1 MDILHSVKMPAS
13 VYTEMNT
20 NTQLMEDQ
28 RALQLAFELSLLGLN
43 GDDESGHTNNGNLSP
58 HSFAEEQAKRR
69 SANMTECVPVPSS
82 EHVAEIVGRQGC
94 KIKALRAK
102 TNTYI
107 KTPVR
112 GEEPVFVV
120 TGRKDD
126 VCAAKREI
134 LSAAEHFSQIRASRR
149 NSSVSSITSTGLLTP
164 GGPPSPNAP
173 GQVTIQVRVP
183 YRVVGLVVGPKG
195 ATIKRIQQQTHTY
208 IVTPSRD
215 KEPVFEVTGLPDNV
229 EKARQE
235 IESHIALRTG
245 GVIDNQGDDDFHNN
259 GIDSGFHE
267 LNGGNEF
274 LSSVFTKSPNA
285 ASAFTV
291 YNNAV
296 NGNSLLSRRHE
307 TVFNFP
313 PVNGNSKITDF
324 GHLNGMGNTANA
336 FHGFHSIY
344 DSLTD
349 EGIGSP
355 SFDTTLPNLWSD
367 VNDNRNSTHLV
378 SLFHTTNMNGH
389 HSNNVNGSGTP
400 RISPT
405 SSEMSTGSSATGTNS
420 TSHSPPSDHPVVRRI
435 RSDPLAS
442 AFTPFVTLPNEL
454 FSTPQTAATTVS
466 HSNGV
471 DTSCSLSVSSSSPE
485 SSPLSGGVD
494 SLASLASRRH
504 CIMCSESE
512 VVAAL
517 VPCGHNFFCMECASL
532 IVEKPSAA
540 ADRICPVCRQEPSQ
554 AIRII
559 S

>member
-1 MDILHSVKMPAS
+1 MPAS
-13 VYTEMNT
+13 VFTDMNT
-20 NTQLMEDQ
+20 NAQLVEDQ
-28 RALQLAFELSLLGLN
+28 RALQLAFELSLLGIS
-43 GDDESGHTNNGNLSP
+43 GDDDAMPVNNGNLSP
-58 HSFAEEQAKRR
+58 QSFAEEQAKRR

-126 VCAAKREI
+126 VQAAKREI

-149 NSSVSSITSTGLLTP
+149 NSSVSSITSNGLS
-164 GGPPSPNAP
+164 GPPSPNAP

-215 KEPVFEVTGLPDNV
+215 KEPVFEVTGLPENV
-229 EKARQE
+229 EKARHE

-245 GVIDNQGDDDFHNN
+245 GVVDNQPDDDFHRN
-259 GIDSGFHE
+259 GIDSGFQE
-267 LNGGNEF
+267 LNGSNSE
-274 LSSVFTKSPNA
+274 LISSIFNKTNGL
-285 ASAFTV
+285 SAFTA
-291 YNNAV
+291 YNNAL
-296 NGNSLLSRRHE
+296 NGLTRRPE

-313 PVNGNSKITDF
+313 PVNSTSKITEY
-324 GHLNGMGNTANA
+324 NGQMN
-336 FHGFHSIY
+336 GFNLPFTGFPNIY
-344 DSLTD
+344 DNLND

-355 SFDTTLPNLWSD
+355 TFENVGNVWSD
-367 VNDNRNSTHLV
+367 MNDNQSLV
-378 SLFHTTNMNGH
+378 FGQ
-389 HSNNVNGSGTP
+389 NGSSHNHTNGFMANS
-400 RISPT
+400 RVSPT

-420 TSHSPPSDHPVVRRI
+420 TSHSPPSEHPTVRRI

-442 AFTPFVTLPNEL
+442 AFTPFNLQTEL
-454 FSTPQTAATTVS
+454 SFPPTSVATSVDMRKGG
-466 HSNGV
+466 SNGNGRNEIRGNGRSEPRNS
-471 DTSCSLSVSSSSPE
+471 TSSANV
-485 SSPLSGGVD
+485 SPLGPCAD
-494 SLASLASRRH
+494 LLRRN

-532 IVEKPSAA
+532 IVEKPIRAL
-540 ADRICPVCRQEPSQ
+540 DRICPVCRQEPSQ

>member
-1 MDILHSVKMPAS
+1 MKFL
-13 VYTEMNT
+13 
-20 NTQLMEDQ
+20 
-28 RALQLAFELSLLGLN
+28 
-43 GDDESGHTNNGNLSP
+43 
-58 HSFAEEQAKRR
+58 
-69 SANMTECVPVPSS
+69 SS
-82 EHVAEIVGRQGC
+82 EVSYGGLFSQYVSHCIFSGC

-126 VCAAKREI
+126 VQAAKREI

-149 NSSVSSITSTGLLTP
+149 NSSVSSLTGNGLS
-164 GGPPSPNAP
+164 GPPSPNAP

-215 KEPVFEVTGLPDNV
+215 KEPVFEVTGLPENV
-229 EKARQE
+229 EKARHE

-245 GVIDNQGDDDFHNN
+245 GMVDNQPDDDFHRN

-267 LNGGNEF
+267 LNG
-274 LSSVFTKSPNA
+274 SSSDFISSMFGKSA
-285 ASAFTV
+285 GISAFTA
-291 YNNAV
+291 YNNAL
-296 NGNSLLSRRHE
+296 NGGNMLNRRPD

-313 PVNGNSKITDF
+313 PVANTSKITDF
-324 GHLNGMGNTANA
+324 NGQIN
-336 FHGFHSIY
+336 GFGSTFSGFPNIY
-344 DSLTD
+344 DNMND

-355 SFDTTLPNLWSD
+355 TFENAVISNGWSD
-367 VNDNRNSTHLV
+367 VNDNHNQNLV
-378 SLFHTTNMNGH
+378 SLFGSTGTTNSVTGFT
-389 HSNNVNGSGTP
+389 SVS

-420 TSHSPPSDHPVVRRI
+420 TSHSPPSEHPSVRRI

-442 AFTPFVTLPNEL
+442 AFTPFNLQTEL
-454 FSTPQTAATTVS
+454 NFSASPAQTTP
-466 HSNGV
+466 
-471 DTSCSLSVSSSSPE
+471 TSVLRIDGSSDLLSSSSSAE
-485 SSPLSGGVD
+485 VSPLGPNVD
-494 SLASLASRRH
+494 SMRRN

-517 VPCGHNFFCMECASL
+517 VPCGHNYFCMECASL
-532 IVEKPSAA
+532 IVEKPTGAP
-540 ADRICPVCRQEPSQ
+540 DRLCPICRAEPSQ

>member
-1 MDILHSVKMPAS
+1 MYLTLILC
-13 VYTEMNT
+13 T
-20 NTQLMEDQ
+20 
-28 RALQLAFELSLLGLN
+28 FLS
-43 GDDESGHTNNGNLSP
+43 
-58 HSFAEEQAKRR
+58 
-69 SANMTECVPVPSS
+69 
-82 EHVAEIVGRQGC
+82 GC

-126 VCAAKREI
+126 VVLAKREI

-149 NSSVSSITSTGLLTP
+149 NSSVTSISSNGLS
-164 GGPPSPNAP
+164 GPPSPNAP

-215 KEPVFEVTGLPDNV
+215 KEPVFEVTGLPENV
-229 EKARQE
+229 EKAKQE

-245 GVIDNQGDDDFHNN
+245 GMVDNSPDDDFHRN

-267 LNGGNEF
+267 LNG
-274 LSSVFTKSPNA
+274 SSSDYISSLFNKSPNGM
-285 ASAFTV
+285 SAFTA
-291 YNNAV
+291 YNNAL
-296 NGNSLLSRRHE
+296 NGNGFMNRGPE

-313 PVNGNSKITDF
+313 PVNGTSKISDYT
-324 GHLNGMGNTANA
+324 GQVNGFASNFN
-336 FHGFHSIY
+336 GFPNIY

-355 SFDTTLPNLWSD
+355 SFDTAVPAGVWSD
-367 VNDNRNSTHLV
+367 VNDNRNPNLV
-378 SLFHTTNMNGH
+378 SLFGSTSTTNMNAI
-389 HSNNVNGSGTP
+389 GSGLSGIS

-420 TSHSPPSDHPVVRRI
+420 TSHSPPSEPPSSRRL

-442 AFTPFVTLPNEL
+442 AFTPFVTLQNEL
-454 FSTPQTAATTVS
+454 FPPVS
-466 HSNGV
+466 GSLCTSSSGLDTNVVNGIN
-471 DTSCSLSVSSSSPE
+471 VSSTSAEGST
-485 SSPLSGGVD
+485 LS
-494 SLASLASRRH
+494 ASGEPGLGARRN

-532 IVEKPSAA
+532 IVEKPPASV
-540 ADRICPVCRQEPSQ
+540 DRICPVCRQEPSQ

>member
-1 MDILHSVKMPAS
+1 M
-13 VYTEMNT
+13 Y
-20 NTQLMEDQ
+20 
-28 RALQLAFELSLLGLN
+28 F
-43 GDDESGHTNNGNLSP
+43 
-58 HSFAEEQAKRR
+58 
-69 SANMTECVPVPSS
+69 PS
-82 EHVAEIVGRQGC
+82 GC

-126 VCAAKREI
+126 VQAAKREI

-149 NSSVSSITSTGLLTP
+149 NSSVSSMTSNGLS
-164 GGPPSPNAP
+164 GPPSPNAP

-215 KEPVFEVTGLPDNV
+215 KEPVFEVTGLPENV

-245 GVIDNQGDDDFHNN
+245 GLMDNAPEDDFHRN

-267 LNGGNEF
+267 LNG
-274 LSSVFTKSPNA
+274 SSSDYISSLLNKTTNGM
-285 ASAFTV
+285 SAFTA
-291 YNNAV
+291 YNNAL
-296 NGNSLLSRRHE
+296 NGNGLMNRGPD

-313 PVNGNSKITDF
+313 PVNGTSKISDYPGQMNGF
-324 GHLNGMGNTANA
+324 GTSFNGFT
-336 FHGFHSIY
+336 SIY
-344 DSLTD
+344 DSLND

-355 SFDTTLPNLWSD
+355 SFDSGISPSVWSD
-367 VNDNRNSTHLV
+367 VNDNRNPNLV
-378 SLFHTTNMNGH
+378 SLFGTTNTTNINAVGNGL
-389 HSNNVNGSGTP
+389 SSLQRV
-400 RISPT
+400 SPT

-420 TSHSPPSDHPVVRRI
+420 TSHSPPSEPPSRRI

-442 AFTPFVTLPNEL
+442 AFTPFVTLQSEL
-454 FSTPQTAATTVS
+454 FPAVS
-466 HSNGV
+466 GITSGSGMESNG
-471 DTSCSLSVSSSSPE
+471 LSVNTSSADVTN
-485 SSPLSGGVD
+485 GGEPGVC
-494 SLASLASRRH
+494 SRRN

-532 IVEKPSAA
+532 IVEKPNGS